1 MKSQT
6 LSFHYGKPREKV
18 QIKNE
23 MSKVKIIKIRAEVNE
38 RKNSQ
43 KIRKE
48 IIKSKAVSFFSFSFC
63 LFAVSWA
70 APTAYRG
77 SQARGRIGA
86 AAAGLRQSHS
96 NTGSEPCL

>member
-48 IIKSKAVSFFSFSFC
+48 IIKSKACFFFFFFFVFLPFLGPLPRHIEVPRLGIELELQLLAC
-63 LFAVSWA
+63 VRA
-70 APTAYRG
+70 TATQDPSRV
-77 SQARGRIGA
+77 
-86 AAAGLRQSHS
+86 
-96 NTGSEPCL
+96 